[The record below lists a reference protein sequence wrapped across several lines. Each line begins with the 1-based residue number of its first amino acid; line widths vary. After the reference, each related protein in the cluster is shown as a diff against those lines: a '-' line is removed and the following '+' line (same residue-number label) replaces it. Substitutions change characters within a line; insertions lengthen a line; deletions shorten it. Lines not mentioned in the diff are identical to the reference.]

1 MLGGTSREEM
11 VPAQASRAEDEKDQN
26 LGQGAQ
32 RSMRSTAGLYAA
44 PSHSRITRVEWC
56 ISRKKGVA

>member
-1 MLGGTSREEM
+1 MLEGSSRKKRSLRR
-11 VPAQASRAEDEKDQN
+11 PAELKRAEGSEP
-26 LGQGAQ
+26 GQGAQ

-56 ISRKKGVA
+56 ISRERA